1 MLYLLIFMEHH
12 KKSYDTTVAP
22 DGNVTIE
29 GFGPIQVSGL
39 TVKQAE

>member
-1 MLYLLIFMEHH
+1 MLYLLILWSIT
-12 KKSYDTTVAP
+12 KSYDTTVAP

-39 TVKQAE
+39 TVKQANG